1 MKKKLKKEKASKHL
15 DTSEAAPAVAAEVRP
30 SGQAGS
36 SNLPAAV
43 KPKKQQRL
51 KTDEKV
57 AQAATGS
64 IPPANGKEKP
74 TAPHSKPE
82 KASASGVAKA
92 FAGAATEGGKRAQKM
107 VAASDDAV
115 VHDDDDEEHESESD
129 DDETTIAG
137 GESQQN
143 PITCERELRLT
154 GSCDKWVLHVHWPC
168 KAALKA
174 TVIT

>member
-15 DTSEAAPAVAAEVRP
+15 DTSEAAPAVAAVARP

-36 SNLPAAV
+36 SNVPAAV

-51 KTDEKV
+51 KTNEKV

-82 KASASGVAKA
+82 KASASGVA
-92 FAGAATEGGKRAQKM
+92 FAGAATEGGKRAKNL

-115 VHDDDDEEHESESD
+115 VHDDDDEEHESECD
-129 DDETTIAG
+129 DEETTIAG

-143 PITCERELRLT
+143 LI
-154 GSCDKWVLHVHWPC
+154 
-168 KAALKA
+168 AL
-174 TVIT
+174 